1 MSANT
6 ESATEEITESNG
18 FKDWKK
24 SFVAWLEF
32 IFKVGLG
39 VGSVIA
45 FCFYF
50 FYVRAMPSI
59 GNIGDITI
67 FLIMIAGI
75 GIIISGV
82 FVVGFMPALWL
93 DNKSYVKYL
102 EKEVHLCKHI
112 KVTSLFFW
120 FVALAN
126 IGWIWL
132 DVNIGI
138 FIFIDI
144 LILIKIYFIFF
155 KDKQDKQDPVS
166 FFIITFIY
174 VISIFLYSWISLN
187 EPVIDS
193 ILFIAITTL
202 SNVMIL
208 KTILEKIKK
217 KRDRF
222 LSASETVKDLNDDT
236 ELDEQFYR
244 WFPIGC
250 AFSVICYLSLILV
263 NQHKDVFFI
272 TKSFELLKLGHYNA
286 TLQFKEDF
294 IQKDNPFKSN
304 LKNCKEG
311 YFFIRSSIGD
321 EYILQEFEER
331 KENNTT
337 KKEPLKLKP
346 DVYRIK
352 KEFVLTESDTNTTDM
367 NKTWAIENGCDSYE
381 KVTFKKEFIKNNN
394 PFMDNV
400 KGCLTRTFWVR
411 DRGTT
416 VELKDNNDT
425 NSSEPYQISTK
436 YIMSRQKT
444 QVQDQNTTWTDCPP
458 KPSKPN
464 APSAVLCQ
472 IRCDNN
478 QSKNDK

>member
-1 MSANT
+1 MSENA
-6 ESATEEITESNG
+6 ESATKEITESNG

-75 GIIISGV
+75 GIIIPGV
-82 FVVGFMPALWL
+82 FVVVFMPALWL

-166 FFIITFIY
+166 F
-174 VISIFLYSWISLN
+174 L
-187 EPVIDS
+187 
-193 ILFIAITTL
+193 
-202 SNVMIL
+202 
-208 KTILEKIKK
+208 
-217 KRDRF
+217 
-222 LSASETVKDLNDDT
+222 
-236 ELDEQFYR
+236 
-244 WFPIGC
+244 
-250 AFSVICYLSLILV
+250 
-263 NQHKDVFFI
+263 
-272 TKSFELLKLGHYNA
+272 
-286 TLQFKEDF
+286 
-294 IQKDNPFKSN
+294 
-304 LKNCKEG
+304 
-311 YFFIRSSIGD
+311 
-321 EYILQEFEER
+321 
-331 KENNTT
+331 
-337 KKEPLKLKP
+337 
-346 DVYRIK
+346 
-352 KEFVLTESDTNTTDM
+352 
-367 NKTWAIENGCDSYE
+367 
-381 KVTFKKEFIKNNN
+381 
-394 PFMDNV
+394 
-400 KGCLTRTFWVR
+400 
-411 DRGTT
+411 
-416 VELKDNNDT
+416 
-425 NSSEPYQISTK
+425 
-436 YIMSRQKT
+436 
-444 QVQDQNTTWTDCPP
+444 
-458 KPSKPN
+458 
-464 APSAVLCQ
+464 
-472 IRCDNN
+472 
-478 QSKNDK
+478 